1 VIEMPH
7 DIVETQAI
15 DPLATNL
22 TLLEVNAFLGL
33 YWLRGHTCWH
43 RLTFEVDLVT
53 ATHRT

>member
-1 VIEMPH
+1 MPH
-7 DIVETQAI
+7 DVVETQAI
-15 DPLATNL
+15 DPLATDL